1 MKNISKFL
9 SLTLCTMLVVSMF
22 CSPVSI
28 SAAGGLEITTPAN
41 GSTVS
46 YDLPEFEFSLP
57 ANTDKIIV
65 ALDGKSIDAAAG
77 GSVTLDGPLTLGK
90 HTLELSAIYT
100 DGTAEK
106 VTSEFTAAVIPSS
119 TVIDF
124 EHVTPQTYT
133 SSDDAFNA
141 IKSLNLINGGIYNTT
156 NKGEVAVE
164 SDATYGNVLKIKTT
178 TARMLAGGAYVHIH
192 SNPTIAADHTATNT
206 TVNSGKVG
214 LEFDACL
221 NVGTS
226 DPTQLTLTAYDA
238 ATKYFG
244 GINLAVNNKILDTHT
259 IDPGWYNFSLVFDLD
274 SKEYSGIITDTSS
287 GTKYTIAP
295 TTLTTS
301 TGASKISYYR
311 LGARIN
317 AGKEVAFDNI
327 KTGLVGNYTGADE
340 IYFESLA
347 DSAANSDGFVDASV
361 KPVAR
366 DVSKMQLK
374 VSKTL
379 DSTTVTP
386 ANISV
391 VAGGQNIPVTSA
403 VYDETKGTITLT
415 LNNSGIT
422 TNGESY
428 VSLSESIKFK
438 GSTTAVGVKSR
449 NPFSL
454 TDEGFR
460 IKSVD
465 FKKGSSA
472 LIMADQLLSG
482 DKVKAQ
488 IAIQNI
494 KQTSEQLTAVLIV
507 KSGDKFLSLTA
518 KDITATADTAN
529 YPVEVESPAIT
540 TADNISASVIFVDNL
555 KNALYIDSYHLK

>member
-9 SLTLCTMLVVSMF
+9 SLTLCTMLVVSML

-46 YDLPEFEFSLP
+46 YDLSEFEFGLP
-57 ANTDKIIV
+57 ANTNKIIV
-65 ALDGKSIDAAAG
+65 VLDGKSIDAAAG

-90 HTLELSAIYT
+90 HTLELSAVYT

-124 EHVTPQTYT
+124 EHVTPSEYA
-133 SSDDAFNA
+133 SSAVAQSA
-141 IKSLNLINGGIYNTT
+141 IKSLKLINEGIYSDD
-156 NKGEVAVE
+156 NKGKVAVE

-178 TARMLAGGAYVHIH
+178 TKRMLVGGAYIQIH
-192 SNPTIAADHTATNT
+192 SNPKIAADHTATNT
-206 TVNSGKVG
+206 AVNSGKVE

-221 NVGTS
+221 DKGTS
-226 DPTQLTLTAYDA
+226 DPTQLQLTAYDE
-238 ATKYFG
+238 ATKSFG
-244 GINLAVNNKILDTHT
+244 GINLAVDNKILNTHT

-274 SKEYSGIITDTSS
+274 SKKYSGIITDTSS
-287 GTKYTIAP
+287 GTKYNIAS

-366 DVSKMQLK
+366 DVSKMLLK
-374 VSKTL
+374 LGKTL

-415 LNNSGIT
+415 LNNNGIT

-428 VSLSESIKFK
+428 VSLSENIKFK

-449 NPFSL
+449 NSFSL

-460 IKSVD
+460 IKSAD

-472 LIMADQLLSG
+472 LIMADQLLVG

-518 KDITATADTAN
+518 KDITVTADTAN